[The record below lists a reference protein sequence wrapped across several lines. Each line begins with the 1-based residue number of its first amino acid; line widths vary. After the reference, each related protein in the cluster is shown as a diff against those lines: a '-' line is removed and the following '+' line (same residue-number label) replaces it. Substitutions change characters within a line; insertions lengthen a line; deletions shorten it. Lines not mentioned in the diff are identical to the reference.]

1 MPWLPSESSTEVP
14 AARRGPSLRESRA
27 LHAVARLLLAGRI
40 DHIQAAWT
48 KLGLRG
54 AQLVLAGGADDLGG
68 VLLDGALD
76 PSAGPEAGRQ
86 LTAADVERLAGELGR
101 PVRQRTT
108 TYGDVTHDG

>member
-1 MPWLPSESSTEVP
+1 MM
-14 AARRGPSLRESRA
+14 
-27 LHAVARLLLAGRI
+27 LAGRI

-48 KLGLRG
+48 KLGLRA

-76 PSAGPEAGRQ
+76 PHAGPEQGRQ
-86 LTAADVERLAGELGR
+86 LTVDDVTALADGLGR

-108 TYGDVTHDG
+108 VYGEIP